1 MGYSLSLKYR
11 RVLTFQANAL
21 AKDTVY
27 RLFAGRNNGY
37 VPETKKF
44 TLLIEM

>member
-11 RVLTFQANAL
+11 RVLTFQINAFV
-21 AKDTVY
+21 DTVY